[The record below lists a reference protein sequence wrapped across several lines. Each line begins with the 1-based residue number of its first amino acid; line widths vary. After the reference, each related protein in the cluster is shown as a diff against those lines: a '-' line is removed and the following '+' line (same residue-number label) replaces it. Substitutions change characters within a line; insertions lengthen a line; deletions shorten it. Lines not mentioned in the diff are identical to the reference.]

1 VDRFGAALASR
12 RVGSVE
18 ANLLE
23 LTRSMDGFF
32 LLCDTTAVADHRAPR
47 RTQAQRTAATR
58 AALLEAT
65 VNCLVSQGFD
75 GTTTTE
81 VAHRAGVSPGA
92 LLHHFPA
99 KADLLCAAVGHLF
112 ELRQAE
118 FRKAMAN
125 LGPGTDRVEAGVDL
139 LWSMFSGPTFVAWL
153 ELWIAARCDP
163 TLAEAVVRLD
173 HEFMAAS
180 EGVFRDLFADELAT
194 RPGLARVGLG
204 LMYAQ
209 LAGLA
214 LFQLI
219 PGHEPAPAADVI
231 AAFKALARSALPAPD
246 HEGDPPD

>member
-1 VDRFGAALASR
+1 
-12 RVGSVE
+12 
-18 ANLLE
+18 
-23 LTRSMDGFF
+23 MDGFF
-32 LLCDTTAVADHRAPR
+32 FLCHNADVTTAQTRR
-47 RTQAQRTAATR
+47 RTQAERTAATR

-65 VNCLVSQGFD
+65 VECLVSQGFG

-92 LLHHFPA
+92 LLHHFPT

-112 ELRQAE
+112 ERRQAE

-125 LGPGTDRVEAGVDL
+125 LEPGADRAEAGIDL

-180 EGVFRDLFADELAT
+180 EAVFRELFTDELAG
-194 RPGLARVGLG
+194 RPDLARAGLG

-214 LFQLI
+214 LFRLI
-219 PGHEPAPAADVI
+219 PGHEPAPAANVI
-231 AAFKALARSALPAPD
+231 SAFKTLVRGALPGPDQRDAPR
-246 HEGDPPD
+246 

>member
-1 VDRFGAALASR
+1 VQ
-12 RVGSVE
+12 
-18 ANLLE
+18 
-23 LTRSMDGFF
+23 LTRNIDGFF
-32 LLCDTTAVADHRAPR
+32 FPWDTAIVTDDRAQR

-65 VNCLVSQGFD
+65 VDCLVSRGFD

-81 VAHRAGVSPGA
+81 VAHRAGVSAGA

-99 KADLLCAAVGHLF
+99 KAELLCAAVGHLF

-125 LGPGTDRVEAGVDL
+125 LGPDTDRVEAGVDL
-139 LWSMFSGPTFVAWL
+139 LWSMFSGPSFVAWL

-180 EGVFRDLFADELAT
+180 EAVFRELFADELAS
-194 RPGLARVGLG
+194 RPDLARVGLG

-214 LFQLI
+214 LFRLI
-219 PGHEPAPAADVI
+219 PGHEPAPAADVLS
-231 AAFKALARSALPAPD
+231 AFKTLARTALVPPD
-246 HEGDPPD
+246 EGDTPP

>member
-1 VDRFGAALASR
+1 
-12 RVGSVE
+12 
-18 ANLLE
+18 
-23 LTRSMDGFF
+23 MDGFF
-32 LLCDTTAVADHRAPR
+32 FLCQNAGVTGAQTRR
-47 RTQAQRTAATR
+47 RTQAERTAATR

-65 VNCLVSQGFD
+65 VECLVTQGFG

-163 TLAEAVVRLD
+163 ALAEAVVRLD
-173 HEFMAAS
+173 REFIAAS
-180 EGVFRDLFADELAT
+180 EAVFRELFADEVAVRPELA
-194 RPGLARVGLG
+194 
-204 LMYAQ
+204 Q
-209 LAGLA
+209 
-214 LFQLI
+214 
-219 PGHEPAPAADVI
+219 
-231 AAFKALARSALPAPD
+231 
-246 HEGDPPD
+246 